1 MKNSSQEVLILTT
14 DLVKS
19 EGEKIKTRLMK
30 DIVRVLSKDGEIHFV
45 LREHIIDA
53 RRECIRYIKDAEIV
67 ALFKKEASKPLLLLR
82 AE

>member
-1 MKNSSQEVLILTT
+1 
-14 DLVKS
+14 
-19 EGEKIKTRLMK
+19 MK

-53 RRECIRYIKDAEIV
+53 RRECIRYIKDAEIM